1 MKMMI
6 VIVRD
11 QDADGLTQ
19 KLTAGSYRV
28 TRVASTGGLLR
39 SGVVTLL
46 IGLEDSQVDAAI
58 ELIRAR
64 LAASTAE
71 RRATLFVVPVD
82 RFEQI

>member
-11 QDADGLTQ
+11 QDADQLTQ
-19 KLTAGSYRV
+19 KITAGNLRV

-46 IGLEDSQVDAAI
+46 IGLENEQVDRTV
-58 ELIRAR
+58 ELIRAG
-64 LAASTAE
+64 LAPAQE
-71 RRATLFVVPVD
+71 RRATIFVVPVD